1 MSTSINTSGAS
12 ISIIREL
19 SDNQSRIS
27 SSMRRLSSGL
37 RINNGAEDSAG
48 MAVSQNLLRQ
58 ASSNQIALK
67 NISDGTSL
75 IDTTDSAL
83 HEVSEVLI
91 RLRQLTIQSSNGSL
105 STIDRNALNIEFK
118 ALSNSTTGAING
130 IFESALFN
138 ESRLISSSPAT
149 APPATSPPP
158 SPATIDLQIG
168 WQQTDQY
175 SIQTKDFSF
184 YSAILDASDINT
196 SAAATLAMNDID
208 FFIDSVTSYRA
219 QLGSSKNNLSS
230 IKGNLESNIEKTSI
244 ARGRIIDANY
254 AREATALSREQMKQ
268 KIGITM
274 LRQVQESFGLV
285 LQLIK

>member
-58 ASSNQIALK
+58 VSSNQIALK

-105 STIDRNALNIEFK
+105 STVDRNALNIEYK

-130 IFESALFN
+130 IFDSALFN
-138 ESRLISSSPAT
+138 ESRLISSSPT
-149 APPATSPPP
+149 PTVTLPV
-158 SPATIDLQIG
+158 TIDLQIG

-175 SIQTKDFSF
+175 SIQTRDFSF
-184 YSAILDASDINT
+184 DSAILNATDIST
-196 SAAATLAMNDID
+196 SAGATLAMNDID
-208 FFIDSVTSYRA
+208 SFIDSVTSYRA

>member
-12 ISIIREL
+12 ISITREL

-58 ASSNQIALK
+58 VSSNQIALK

-105 STIDRNALNIEFK
+105 STVDRNALNIEYK

-130 IFESALFN
+130 IFDSALFN
-138 ESRLISSSPAT
+138 ESRLISSSPT
-149 APPATSPPP
+149 PTVTLPV
-158 SPATIDLQIG
+158 TIDLQIG

-175 SIQTKDFSF
+175 SIQTRDFSF
-184 YSAILDASDINT
+184 DSAILNATDIST
-196 SAAATLAMNDID
+196 SAGATLAMNDID
-208 FFIDSVTSYRA
+208 SFIDSVTSYRA